1 LIYLRMVKSI
11 SRGIIMSK
19 RLRPVF
25 WAESLLAGIAGFLA
39 VLTAVWPDWIEGVT
53 GFQPDKQ
60 SGSLEWILVV
70 GCGLAAMLLGTLA
83 RREWRR
89 AATAPSA

>member
-1 LIYLRMVKSI
+1 
-11 SRGIIMSK
+11 MSK
-19 RLRPVF
+19 RLHPVF
-25 WAESLLAGIAGFLA
+25 WAESVPACIAGFLA

-70 GCGLAAMLLGTLA
+70 GCGLAAVLLGALA
-83 RREWRR
+83 GREWRR

>member
-1 LIYLRMVKSI
+1 MR
-11 SRGIIMSK
+11 K

-25 WAESLLAGIAGFLA
+25 WISSFLTCIASFLA
-39 VLTAVWPDWIEGVT
+39 VLTAVWPNWIEGVT

-70 GCGLAAMLLGTLA
+70 GCGVAAVLLGTLA
-83 RREWRR
+83 GREWRR
-89 AATAPSA
+89 AAIAPSAYRILSRRATIG